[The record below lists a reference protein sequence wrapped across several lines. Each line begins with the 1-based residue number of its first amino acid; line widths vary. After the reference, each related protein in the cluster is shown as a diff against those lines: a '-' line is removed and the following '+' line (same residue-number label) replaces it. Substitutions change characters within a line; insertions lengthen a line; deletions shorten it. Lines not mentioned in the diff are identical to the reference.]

1 MNCLLPTYITQKFL
15 PVVYPSSNVYFACLC
30 AQRSLETIRYAPC
43 VAVVPLL
50 LFFIMT
56 SLGIWAVV
64 LSANAVNTGI
74 LRNAIA
80 VAEST
85 VMSLE
90 LSLYVTL
97 QPALVTSSFIRQ
109 FPQWADLAPRFGN
122 FAQEIYQQSLSEV
135 GLCVTNFKAYHLC
148 MYLGA
153 FELPTYARLENL
165 KSCHHVS
172 FF

>member
-1 MNCLLPTYITQKFL
+1 MQDTQSVQRTTLL
-15 PVVYPSSNVYFACLC
+15 SCLC

-56 SLGIWAVV
+56 SVGIWAVV
-64 LSANAVNTGI
+64 LSASAVNHGV

-85 VMSLE
+85 VMSIE

-97 QPALVTSSFIRQ
+97 QPALVTASFVRQ
-109 FPQWADLAPRFGN
+109 FPQWSDLAPRFDS

-135 GLCVTNFKAYHLC
+135 GVYVTRCK
-148 MYLGA
+148 
-153 FELPTYARLENL
+153 
-165 KSCHHVS
+165 
-172 FF
+172 